1 MATKLSPN
9 FTLEELIHSETAV
22 RRGIKNEANPVIQ
35 NNLTIVAAN
44 MESVR
49 ELLDCNPIIISSGYR
64 NMEVNRIVG
73 GSTKSAHML
82 GWAVD
87 FICPRFGTPKQIV
100 DKLKDSNIKF
110 DQVIEEGYT
119 GGSGGWVH
127 ISFAPARRR
136 QVLRAQFKNGK
147 AIYTPL

>member
-1 MATKLSPN
+1 MSTKLSPN
-9 FTLEELIHSETAV
+9 FTLEELTHSETAV
-22 RRGIKNEANPVIQ
+22 RRGIKNEVNPVIQ

-49 ELLDCNPIIISSGYR
+49 ELLDCNPIIISSGFR
-64 NMEVNRIVG
+64 NMEVNRIIG

-100 DKLKDSNIKF
+100 DKLKESDIKF
-110 DQVIEEGYT
+110 DQVIEEGT
-119 GGSGGWVH
+119 WVH
-127 ISFAPARRR
+127 ISFAPERRK
-136 QVLRAQFKNGK
+136 QILKATFKNGK
-147 AIYTPL
+147 ATYTIY